1 MAYTPKL
8 LYATGY
14 PATGGTTLYTVPA
27 GAGVIVKNILLT
39 NTTGEESWVTLHVV
53 PEGGSTQNSNKILS
67 SYGVP
72 GHGIAAVD
80 CSVVMESGSRIIGV
94 NGQNN
99 AVTVTVSGVEI
110 T

>member
-14 PATGGTTLYTVPA
+14 PATGGTTLYTVPVST
-27 GAGVIVKNILLT
+27 GVIVKNILLT
-39 NTTGEESWVTLHVV
+39 NTTGEEAWVTLHIV
-53 PEGGSTQNSNKILS
+53 PEGGSIQNSNKILS

-72 GHGIAAVD
+72 GNGIAAVD
-80 CSVVMESGSRIIGV
+80 CSVVMDSGSRIVGF

-99 AVTVTVSGVEI
+99 AVSVTVSGVEI
-110 T
+110 A